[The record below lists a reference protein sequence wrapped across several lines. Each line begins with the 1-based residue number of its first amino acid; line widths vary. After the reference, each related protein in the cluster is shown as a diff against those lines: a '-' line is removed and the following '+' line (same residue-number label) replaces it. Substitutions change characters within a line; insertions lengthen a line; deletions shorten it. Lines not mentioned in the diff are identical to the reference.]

1 MRGVEIVLLGR
12 KKRRIAN
19 PLAALLTLPFVFAP
33 MLTAVMFASDPGAA
47 EMAFGLFA
55 VIFIATYKTGI
66 WIATKL
72 RRSASP
78 KTVRTAN
85 SEQRTATK

>member
-1 MRGVEIVLLGR
+1 
-12 KKRRIAN
+12 
-19 PLAALLTLPFVFAP
+19 
-33 MLTAVMFASDPGAA
+33 
-47 EMAFGLFA
+47 MACGLFA

-85 SEQRTATK
+85 SEQPQNKTVKQT